1 MRAPFHAPGASRLGR
16 NMSAANPAMQDYE
29 STYRDATMDVPEFY
43 NFGFDV
49 VDRWAEDRTKLALIS
64 VDPSGEQSQQHTFWD
79 LKMLSNK
86 FANTLRDLGINK
98 GDRVFV
104 MLPRIP
110 QWYVVLVAMMK
121 LGVIPMPA
129 TTLCTPRDIEYRIN
143 QAEAVAAI
151 TDLENAPKVEEAAGA
166 CPSLKHLIMA
176 QGEKRGWLN
185 YDAQIE
191 NASTNLDGVEK
202 TRSDDPLL
210 IYFTSGTVGYPKMV
224 LHTQASYGL
233 GHVLTAKYWQD
244 LGPTDLQW
252 TLSDTG
258 WAKAAY
264 GKLFGQWAQGA
275 AIMQHD
281 AKGRFDAQQTL
292 KMVGKYGVTSFCAP
306 PTAYRMMVLEDL
318 TQFPM
323 PNLRHCTSAGE
334 PLNPEVMRQW
344 EEGTGMVIYDGYGQT
359 ETVLLVGNYQCLPVR
374 PGSMGKP
381 VPGFVIGI
389 VDDYGSVLPDGEEGQ
404 IAVRIKPN
412 RPVGLFKEYWRDT
425 EAMERSFVGD
435 WYLTGD
441 KGYRDEDGYYWFV
454 GLADDVIISAGYRI
468 GPFEV
473 ESALIEHPA
482 VAESAVVASPD
493 PVRGEIVKAFVIL
506 KPGYVSS
513 DELVISLQD
522 HVKSTTAP
530 YKYPR
535 AIDFVTELPK
545 TISGKIRRVELREA
559 EVARARKETS
569 GE

>member
-1 MRAPFHAPGASRLGR
+1 MKNVAP
-16 NMSAANPAMQDYE
+16 NMQDYE
-29 STYRDATMDVPEFY
+29 ATYRDTRIEVPEYY

-64 VDPSGEQSQQHTFWD
+64 VDPTGEKAEQHSFWD
-79 LKMLSNK
+79 LKVLSNK
-86 FANTLRDLGINK
+86 FANLLRELGLGK
-98 GDRVFV
+98 GDRVFI

-110 QWYVVLVAMMK
+110 AWYVALVGMMK
-121 LGVIPMPA
+121 LGVLPMPA
-129 TTLCTPRDIEYRIN
+129 TTLCTPRDIEYRVN
-143 QAEAVAAI
+143 LAEAAAVI
-151 TDLENAPKVEEAAGA
+151 TDPENATKVETAAGA
-166 CPSLKHLIMA
+166 CPSLKYLVMV
-176 QGEKRGWLN
+176 GGDKRGWISF
-185 YDAQIE
+185 DEKMAE
-191 NASTNLDGVEK
+191 ASTRLENVER
-202 TRSDDPLL
+202 TRSNDPML

-233 GHVLTAKYWQD
+233 AHVLTAKYWHD
-244 LGPTDLQW
+244 LNSTDLQW

-275 AIMQHD
+275 AVLQHD
-281 AKGRFDAQQTL
+281 ARGRFDAPLTL
-292 KMVGKYGVTSFCAP
+292 RMLGRYGVSAFCAP

-318 TQFPM
+318 AQFDL

-334 PLNPEVMRQW
+334 PLNPEVMKKW
-344 EEGTGMVIYDGYGQT
+344 EEGTGLTIYDGYGQT
-359 ETVLLVGNYQCLPVR
+359 ETVLLVANYQCLPVR

-381 VPGFVIGI
+381 MPGFEIGI
-389 VDDYGSVLPDGEEGQ
+389 VNEEGLELPPGEEGQ
-404 IAVRIKPN
+404 IAVKVVPD
-412 RPVGLFKEYWRDT
+412 RPVGMFREYWKDAAAT
-425 EAMERSFVGD
+425 ERSFVGD

-441 KGYRDEDGYYWFV
+441 KAYKDEDGYYWFV
-454 GLADDVIISAGYRI
+454 GRADDLIISAGYRI

-513 DELVISLQD
+513 DELTLSLQE
-522 HVKSTTAP
+522 HVKNTTAP

-535 AIDFVTELPK
+535 VIEFVSELPK
-545 TISGKIRRVELREA
+545 TISGKIRRVELRES
-559 EVARARKETS
+559 ELERAA
-569 GE
+569 GESS